1 MCRREAP
8 GIEQLARDHGDEILV
23 VGLGVTDSFT
33 QAESFAAMT
42 GIGSFPVVW
51 SESFDPAALLGVFAH
66 PAWVL
71 LSPSGEIVDSS
82 AGSIDTD
89 DLLEKAA
96 SI

>member
-1 MCRREAP
+1 MDT
-8 GIEQLARDHGDEILV
+8 L
-23 VGLGVTDSFT
+23 T

-51 SESFDPAALLGVFAH
+51 SESFDPAALLGIYSH

-71 LSPSGEIVDSS
+71 LSPSGEVVERGVGGIDS
-82 AGSIDTD
+82 AE
-89 DLLEKAA
+89 LLEKAA